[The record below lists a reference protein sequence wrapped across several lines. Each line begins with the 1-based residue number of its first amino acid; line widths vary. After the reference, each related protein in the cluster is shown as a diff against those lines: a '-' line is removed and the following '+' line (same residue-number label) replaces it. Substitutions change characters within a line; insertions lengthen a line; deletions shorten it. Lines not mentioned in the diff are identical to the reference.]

1 MSKEPS
7 AEELPQVIVEKIIK
21 PNGECTYKHY
31 SKGFL
36 LGKGAFAKVYKMTC
50 LETNEQFAGKIVS
63 KNFLL
68 KNRAKQKLMSEIK
81 VHRTLHHTNI
91 VQFFNYF
98 EDEEYLY
105 ILVEIC
111 TNQSLSDLIRRRKRI
126 TELEAQSYLL
136 QVIQGMKYLHSHR
149 VIHRDIKL
157 ANILISENMEIKLG
171 DFGLAAKL
179 EYDGERKRTICGTP
193 NYMAP
198 EILDGKF
205 GHSYEC
211 DVWSFGVLM
220 YTLLIG
226 RPPFETGDVKMTYRR
241 IKLNLY
247 SYPENIAISPEA
259 KALISSI
266 LVLDYTKRPTFDDI
280 LQNEFFTRNIIP
292 KILPSCVLAIPPS
305 QGYIKQFESRG
316 RNKVKDVSIV
326 RSATQDHVSQ
336 PSTPSP
342 QSERPHSR
350 DPERPLYS
358 ETRGVPFFSTYTIPC
373 PNGPEVWL
381 KSWIDYTNKYGIGY
395 LLSNNWLGV
404 LFNDKTKMISSLD
417 YKKMLYISITKEG
430 EKTQELNIDDYPQE
444 LYKKVML
451 TQLFRKHLGVKLLES
466 EGDKRIFLKSWVRT
480 PHAVLFRLSN
490 KIIQVCF
497 NDKSELI
504 FSNMNKSV
512 VYIKKDG
519 ECQTHPMNNAIEIG
533 DSDFVKRLKYSKEV
547 LLKMLQGNKNID

>member
-1 MSKEPS
+1 MHKDSSTED
-7 AEELPQVIVEKIIK
+7 LPKVIIERIQK
-21 PNGECTYKHY
+21 PNGDSTFKHY
-31 SKGFL
+31 TKGFL

-50 LETNEQFAGKIVS
+50 IETSEQFAGKVVS
-63 KNFLL
+63 KSCLL
-68 KNRAKQKLMSEIK
+68 KNRARQKLMSEIK
-81 VHRTLHHTNI
+81 VHRTLHHPNI

-98 EDEEYLY
+98 EDDDHLY
-105 ILVEIC
+105 IMVELC
-111 TNQSLSDLIRRRKRI
+111 NNQSLSELIRRRKRI
-126 TELEAQSYLL
+126 TELEAQSYLFQL
-136 QVIQGMKYLHSHR
+136 IQAMKYLHGHR

-226 RPPFETGDVKMTYRR
+226 KPPFETGDVKMTYRR

-247 SYPENIAISPEA
+247 TFPENILITPEA
-259 KALISSI
+259 KSLISSI

-280 LQNEFFTRNIIP
+280 LQNDFFTRNIIP
-292 KILPSCVLAIPPS
+292 KLLPTCVLAIPPS

-316 RNKVKDVSIV
+316 RKHTKEPSVV
-326 RSATQDHVSQ
+326 RSSTQDVGSQ

-342 QSERPHSR
+342 HSERPHSR

-358 ETRGVPFFSTYTIPC
+358 ETKGVPFYSAYLKPC
-373 PNGPEVWL
+373 ENGPQVWI
-381 KSWIDYTNKYGIGY
+381 KSWIDYTNKYGLGY
-395 LLSNNWLGV
+395 YLSTNWLGV
-404 LFNDKTKMISSLD
+404 LFNDKSKIITTVDYSKMI
-417 YKKMLYISITKEG
+417 YISLSRDG
-430 EKTQELNIDDYPQE
+430 ENTLEFSIDNYPQE

-451 TQLFRKHLGVKLLES
+451 SQLFRKHLGIKPVECDANSK
-466 EGDKRIFLKSWVRT
+466 FYLKSWIRT

-497 NDKSELI
+497 NDRSELI
-504 FSNMNKSV
+504 FSNVSKTV

-519 ECQTHPMNNAIEIG
+519 QCSSHPMNNALELG
-533 DSDFVKRLKYSKEV
+533 DKDLVKRLKYSKDV
-547 LLKMLQGNKNID
+547 LLKMLQGAKNIE

>member
-1 MSKEPS
+1 MSKEHS
-7 AEELPQVIVEKIIK
+7 TEELPQVIIEKITK
-21 PNGECTYKHY
+21 PNGECTFKHY

-81 VHRTLHHTNI
+81 IHRTLHHTNI

-105 ILVEIC
+105 ILVELC

-157 ANILISENMEIKLG
+157 ANILISETMEIKLG

-220 YTLLIG
+220 YTLLVG

-247 SYPENIAISPEA
+247 SFPENIVLTPEA

-266 LVLDYTKRPTFDDI
+266 LILDYTKRPTFDDI
-280 LQNEFFTRNIIP
+280 LQNDFFTRNIIP

-316 RNKVKDVSIV
+316 RTKAKDVSIV

-342 QSERPHSR
+342 KSERPHSK

-358 ETRGVPFFSTYTIPC
+358 ETRGVPLFSTYTTSLE
-373 PNGPEVWL
+373 NGPEIWI

-395 LLSNNWLGV
+395 MLSTNWLGV
-404 LFNDKTKMISSLD
+404 LFNDKTKMISTLD
-417 YKKMLYISITKEG
+417 YKKMQYISLAKDG
-430 EKTQELNIDDYPQE
+430 ENTLTFSIDDYPKD

-451 TQLFRKHLGVKLLES
+451 TQLFRKHLGVKLIES
-466 EGDKRIFLKSWVRT
+466 EGEKIVFLKSWVRT

-490 KIIQVCF
+490 KVIQVCF

-504 FSNMNKSV
+504 FSNVSKNV
-512 VYIKKDG
+512 VYVRKNGQYDVYPMINALENGDG
-519 ECQTHPMNNAIEIG
+519 
-533 DSDFVKRLKYSKEV
+533 DLVKRLKYSKDV
-547 LLKMLQGNKNID
+547 LLKMVQGNKNIE